1 MITVKVSELLEKA
14 KLMSDEGMDFAILTL
29 LDPIPEEDAP
39 ASVGF
44 TAYKK
49 SEMVEYDYDEIEA
62 V

>member
-1 MITVKVSELLEKA
+1 LLEKA